1 MPQALEEY
9 TVSVLVIE
17 IERHLAHHRIEVD
30 KFARLRL
37 ELVREAVLKLLLK
50 LIGAVRRWDELNL
63 RVDPLHD
70 YMHALAV
77 QLLRAPELE
86 VGEALFEPLANM
98 NILKLLLD
106 QIARILNQI
115 QRYLEIASINQLVE
129 NGHGLFENVK
139 LLNLLLG
146 PGGYHLATL

>member
-1 MPQALEEY
+1 
-9 TVSVLVIE
+9 
-17 IERHLAHHRIEVD
+17 
-30 KFARLRL
+30 
-37 ELVREAVLKLLLK
+37 
-50 LIGAVRRWDELNL
+50 
-63 RVDPLHD
+63 
-70 YMHALAV
+70 
-77 QLLRAPELE
+77 
-86 VGEALFEPLANM
+86 M

>member
-1 MPQALEEY
+1 
-9 TVSVLVIE
+9 
-17 IERHLAHHRIEVD
+17 
-30 KFARLRL
+30 
-37 ELVREAVLKLLLK
+37 
-50 LIGAVRRWDELNL
+50 
-63 RVDPLHD
+63 
-70 YMHALAV
+70 MHALAV
-77 QLLRAPELE
+77 KLLRAPELE